1 MSPARR
7 RRFWLVGGVLGALAV
22 ASALVLTA
30 LRDNLLFFYTP
41 AQLQASPRAA
51 RDIVRLGGMVEAGSV
66 QREAQGLKVRF
77 VVADGAARIPVEY
90 EGLLPDLFR
99 ESRGVVAS
107 GRLGAQ
113 GVFVAHE
120 VLAKHEETYAAPEG
134 APGAQR
140 PPWVK
145 ADGP

>member
-7 RRFWLVGGVLGALAV
+7 RRLLLLLAVFTALAV
-22 ASALVLTA
+22 AAALVLSA

-41 AQLQASPRAA
+41 AQLQAMPAA
-51 RDIVRLGGMVEAGSV
+51 RHVVRLGGMVEPGSV
-66 QREAQGLKVRF
+66 QREPQGLKVRF
-77 VVADGAARIPVEY
+77 VVADGQARIPVEY

-99 ESRGVVAS
+99 ESRGVVTS

-120 VLAKHEETYAAPEG
+120 VLAKHEETYAAPAADNG
-134 APGAQR
+134 AAAR
-140 PPWVK
+140 PAWVK
-145 ADGP
+145 TP

>member
-7 RRFWLVGGVLGALAV
+7 RRLLVLLAVLTALAV
-22 ASALVLTA
+22 AAALVLSA

-41 AQLQASPRAA
+41 AQLQALPAGA
-51 RDIVRLGGMVEAGSV
+51 RQVVRLGGMVEPGSV

-77 VVADGAARIPVEY
+77 VVADGQARIPVEY

-99 ESRGVVAS
+99 ESRGVVTS

-120 VLAKHEETYAAPEG
+120 VLAKHEETYTAPSATDGAA
-134 APGAQR
+134 AR
-140 PPWVK
+140 PAWVK
-145 ADGP
+145 AP

>member
-1 MSPARR
+1 MNAARR
-7 RRFWLVGGVLGALAV
+7 RRLLVLAAVLAVLGV
-22 ASALVLTA
+22 AATLVLTA

-41 AQLQASPRAA
+41 AQLRALPHAS
-51 RDIVRLGGMVEAGSV
+51 RDIVRLGGMVEPGSV

-77 VVADGAARIPVEY
+77 VVADGQARIPVEY

-107 GRLGAQ
+107 GRLAAH

-120 VLAKHEETYAAPEG
+120 VLAKHEETYAAPDG
-134 APGAQR
+134 AGGQAAR
-140 PPWVK
+140 PAWVK
-145 ADGP
+145 GP

>member
-7 RRFWLVGGVLGALAV
+7 RRLLLLLAIV
-22 ASALVLTA
+22 ASLGVAAALVLSA

-41 AQLQASPRAA
+41 AQLQAMPSGTRQV
-51 RDIVRLGGMVEAGSV
+51 VRLGGMVEAGSV

-77 VVADGAARIPVEY
+77 VVADGQARIPVEY

-99 ESRGVVAS
+99 ESRGVVTS

-120 VLAKHEETYAAPEG
+120 VLAKHEETYAAPAPDHG
-134 APGAQR
+134 AAAR

-145 ADGP
+145 AP